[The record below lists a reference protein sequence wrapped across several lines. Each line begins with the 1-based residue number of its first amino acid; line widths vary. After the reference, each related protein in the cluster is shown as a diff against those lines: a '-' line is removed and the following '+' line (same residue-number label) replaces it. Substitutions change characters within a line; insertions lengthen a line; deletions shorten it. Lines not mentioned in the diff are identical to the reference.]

1 MNVESLKSRIEL
13 LTAQA
18 KQLELNLHAI
28 GGAIQDCQYWL
39 NELEKSD
46 AANQVN
52 DTQGAESRTSRLK

>member
-1 MNVESLKSRIEL
+1 MNVESLKSRIEV

-18 KQLELNLHAI
+18 KQMEMNIHAI

-52 DTQGAESRTSRLK
+52 DTQGAEAEHQG

>member
-1 MNVESLKSRIEL
+1 MTTDQIKARIEI

-52 DTQGAESRTSRLK
+52 DTQGAEAEHQG

>member
-1 MNVESLKSRIEL
+1 MTTDQIEARIEI

-18 KQLELNLHAI
+18 KQMELNLHAI

-52 DTQGAESRTSRLK
+52 DTQGAES

>member
-1 MNVESLKSRIEL
+1 MNVESLKSRIEV

-52 DTQGAESRTSRLK
+52 DAQGAEAEHQG

>member
-1 MNVESLKSRIEL
+1 MTKDQIKARIEI

-39 NELEKSD
+39 NELEKPNATD
-46 AANQVN
+46 QVN
-52 DTQGAESRTSRLK
+52 DTQGAESEHQG

>member
-1 MNVESLKSRIEL
+1 MNVESIKSRIEF

-39 NELEKSD
+39 NELEKPN

-52 DTQGAESRTSRLK
+52 DTQGVESEHQG

>member
-1 MNVESLKSRIEL
+1 LNIESVKSRIEV

-52 DTQGAESRTSRLK
+52 DTQGAEAEHQG

>member
-1 MNVESLKSRIEL
+1 MTTDQIKARIEV

-52 DTQGAESRTSRLK
+52 DTQGAEAEHQG

>member
-1 MNVESLKSRIEL
+1 LNVESIKSRIEF

-39 NELEKSD
+39 NELEKPY
-46 AANQVN
+46 AADQVN
-52 DTQGAESRTSRLK
+52 DPQGAES